1 MIIRETVS
9 GLDVTAL
16 RKGQGTG
23 NGTEYE
29 NSAYL
34 AFQID
39 LNRLSAGTIEKYG
52 FLDSAEA
59 ETTET
64 AEAGNAE
71 TAETDVIAALP

>member
-1 MIIRETVS
+1 MRNWPR
-9 GLDVTAL
+9 AC
-16 RKGQGTG
+16 TG

-29 NSAYL
+29 DSAYL

-59 ETTET
+59 EATET
-64 AEAGNAE
+64 TEAGNAE